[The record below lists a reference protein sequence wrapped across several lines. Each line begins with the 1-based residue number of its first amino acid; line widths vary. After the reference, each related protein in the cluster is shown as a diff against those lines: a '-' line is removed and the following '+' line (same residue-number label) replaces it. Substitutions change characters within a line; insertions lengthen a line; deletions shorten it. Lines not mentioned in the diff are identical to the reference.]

1 MTSLTAELSPADWVN
16 FKIDFFLFIYL
27 YLFTFIYLPLVMLIF
42 LGLLITENGDPH
54 PSISNLKLQHW
65 NHSSHRQ
72 HSYQALGWP
81 RE

>member
-16 FKIDFFLFIYL
+16 FKIDFF
-27 YLFTFIYLPLVMLIF
+27 FIYLPLVMLIF

-54 PSISNLKLQHW
+54 PSVSNLKLQHW

-72 HSYQALGWP
+72 HSYQTLGWP